1 MTIDAEPS
9 MTIAGLKEA
18 VARHPR
24 GVPPD
29 MQRFIFCC
37 KQLEDG
43 LTLQDYNIQH
53 ENTIH
58 MVLRLMGMISNFGK
72 DAANE
77 SLTQALKDYLNGETA
92 TVPRDEESKRCM
104 EALALS
110 KHASMD
116 KSFLTTMVK
125 LPEGQPLIM
134 FMDECYRIACD
145 RADLKILFKDV
156 RAFLAVPG
164 VDMELY
170 KRLCAL
176 HSSADKVSIAL
187 RRTSVLDGCI
197 PFHCDGGYATKTV
210 QVCLNQGFEYDGG
223 RLVFYALGKLEVP
236 ERRRGFCTIHD
247 PKILHAVTRV
257 THGVRYSVFVVD
269 KANTLGKNVLRLDK
283 EGVERINKDG
293 EDGEVEDVTDAC
305 LAEQERENERSA
317 IDLTTEADTA
327 AASSSS
333 EPPAKRQRTEHIN
346 MSHIV
351 NLVVEEAKMHG
362 VRIEKMDLKTLG
374 CKPLHEWYKT
384 HYKRKYNNVGSHLS
398 EVKLKILHD
407 VLKRNIDIDKKLSY
421 RALQNVII
429 KKKVHTYENCLT
441 KGDYRDCVGRTV
453 KYFGPRHMRHMYGE
467 PKLGTIVKVTT
478 GTVVIR
484 LASGQ
489 RKVCRTSTS
498 FELTEASGTEAAS
511 SSSSEES
518 ADFRVMYAKYCGEEI
533 CHPRS
538 QTCGRVMSVDKYS
551 ITFLP
556 YVNVKKMVDG
566 KSITFHN
573 SKKFQEKKKVV
584 KRFMIMV
591 NRELETHTLLGLSGN
606 SAFLKFWSQN
616 KIEDE

>member
-1 MTIDAEPS
+1 MTIDAQAS

-24 GVPPD
+24 GVSPD
-29 MQRFIFCC
+29 MQRFIFCG

-58 MVLRLMGMISNFGK
+58 MVLRLMGMISNFTNG
-72 DAANE
+72 AVNE
-77 SLTQALKDYLNGETA
+77 SLTPALKDYLNGETA

-104 EALALS
+104 EALALA

-125 LPEGQPLIM
+125 LPKGQPLLK
-134 FMDECYRIACD
+134 FMDQCYRTD
-145 RADLKILFKDV
+145 KRADLKILFKDV

-176 HSSADKVSIAL
+176 HSSADKASIAL
-187 RRTSVLDGCI
+187 RRTSVLDGSI

-236 ERRRGFCTIHD
+236 QRRRGFCTIHD
-247 PKILHAVTRV
+247 PNILHAVTRV
-257 THGVRYSVFVVD
+257 THGVRYSLFVVD

-283 EGVERINKDG
+283 EGVEGISKDG

-317 IDLTTEADTA
+317 IDLTTEA
-327 AASSSS
+327 SSS
-333 EPPAKRQRTEHIN
+333 EPPAKRQRTEPTN

-351 NLVVEEAKMHG
+351 NLVVEKAKMHG
-362 VRIEKMDLKTLG
+362 VNIEKMDLKTLG

-384 HYKRKYNNVGSHLS
+384 HYKRKYTNVGSNLS
-398 EVKLKILHD
+398 EVKLKILHE
-407 VLKRNIDIDKKLSY
+407 VLKDNIDIDDKLSF
-421 RALQNVII
+421 RALQNIII
-429 KKKVHTYENCLT
+429 KKQVHSLGALIANSW
-441 KGDYRDCVGRTV
+441 GNYRDCVGRTV
-453 KYFGPRHMRHMYGE
+453 KYFGHGRRHMYGE
-467 PKLGTIVKVTT
+467 PKLGTIVKVTS

-484 LASGQ
+484 LASGE
-489 RKVCRTSTS
+489 RKVCRSSNS

-511 SSSSEES
+511 SSSSEPP
-518 ADFRVMYAKYCGEEI
+518 AKRQRVTDFRVMYAKYCGEEI
-533 CHPRS
+533 CHPES
-538 QTCGRVMSVDKYS
+538 QTCGRIMNVNKSS

-573 SKKFQEKKKVV
+573 AKKFQEKKKVV

-591 NRELETHTLLGLSGN
+591 NREFQSIGGFYDIQ
-606 SAFLKFWSQN
+606 AFLKFCLKN